1 MPPALN
7 ELPLNIITCELSRLQ
22 PQHSR
27 QLLIA
32 LSDLVSYWHQ
42 TPSKIV
48 VVFLH
53 KLDEH
58 HHVVDIVEHKSLSI
72 LVLALCLKEA
82 EWLIT
87 PMAKWIKVMCR
98 VPSVIK
104 TVSIALLA

>member
-1 MPPALN
+1 MAA
-7 ELPLNIITCELSRLQ
+7 R
-22 PQHSR
+22 
-27 QLLIA
+27 
-32 LSDLVSYWHQ
+32 
-42 TPSKIV
+42 V